1 MDMPPMSTPPN
12 WQHPQPTPPQEQNG
26 WGRYVAATLAN
37 IQVRLHFLERSHDEL
52 KSSHH
57 ASDAHT
63 TSPPSKDG
71 WSDKKDFVKELGSVT
86 KDLRTSLMWVAA
98 IILLLGLI
106 FKKIDPSQLPTLKSW
121 LGTGA

>member
-1 MDMPPMSTPPN
+1 MSYPPD
-12 WQHPQPTPPQEQNG
+12 WQRLPTPPPEQNG

-37 IQVRLHFLERSHDEL
+37 LQARVWFLERSHDEL

-57 ASDAHT
+57 ASDAPT
-63 TSPPSKDG
+63 TSPPKDG

-86 KDLRTSLMWVAA
+86 KDLRTSLMWIAA